1 MIPAYAITQGA
12 SQTVTSLPILHW
24 NDVYRVTPQKVSPD
38 STETID
44 VTQFASLLD
53 NIRSRWTTRPDGACD
68 GLSLF
73 SGDLFSPSM
82 ESTVTRGSHMVP
94 IINEL
99 APDVALTGNHDFDFG
114 YPHLSKLIQDTRF
127 PWLLSNIID
136 KDTGRVPAHLQQFQM
151 VERVGLRVG
160 IIGLVEEDWIAT
172 VPSWPRNFKFRSMA
186 ETGLELSEILRK
198 PDGEYRC
205 DLIIALTHS
214 RLPNDIQLAK
224 DLFASSPSAQYTS
237 PNFLSHGVD
246 VILGGHDHIYFASK
260 GVSSWEGY
268 DTEIPTIGAES
279 DYGDVLVVKSG
290 TDFRDL
296 SELTLEL
303 DDTPEGSIRRK
314 MIKAVHGKRHATTPD
329 IPSSKSLQKIV
340 SSVLSSVS
348 ETLEAPVCMTEVE
361 LNLQSQLLRTN
372 ETAVANW
379 FADVLRHAYDDTL
392 CTTVGSGSDGVLIC
406 AGTLRGDSVYPAG
419 EITLGNI
426 LEILPFEDPVVV
438 IELDGEGM
446 WDALEVALSK
456 FPAQEGR
463 FPVISGFRVTWDS
476 RLSPGQ
482 RVLGIWLLRETPGFG
497 NNDNGGPTLV
507 DGEEVK
513 REKTG
518 KMYKIVTRQYMVEGH
533 DGFTPLVGRK
543 YLVDDENGQLMST
556 LVRKYLL
563 GCLFVNSMIRLSH
576 QTMELNLLH
585 DDTPS
590 IIAREVYH
598 QKRHAGGRK
607 TKTTDRW
614 QSALAAVR
622 CLSPNTHYLD
632 HINVS
637 AREHMSGVDCFDGG
651 TVRRGRGAAVQ
662 VESSD
667 SPSHQD
673 LPVIHPAVDGRLKDE
688 GRVET

>member
-1 MIPAYAITQGA
+1 
-12 SQTVTSLPILHW
+12 LPILHW

-53 NIRSRWTTRPDGACD
+53 NIRNQWATRSDGARD

-99 APDVALTGNHDFDFG
+99 APDVALTG
-114 YPHLSKLIQDTRF
+114 YPHLSTLVQDTRF

-136 KDTGRVPAHLQQFQM
+136 EDTGRVPAHLQQFQM

-160 IIGLVEEDWIAT
+160 IIGLVED
-172 VPSWPRNFKFRSMA
+172 SRSMA

-214 RLPNDIQLAK
+214 RTHRQT
-224 DLFASSPSAQYTS
+224 SSPT
-237 PNFLSHGVD
+237 GVD
-246 VILGGHDHIYFASK
+246 IILGGHDHIYFASK

-268 DTEIPTIGAES
+268 DTEIPTIVT
-279 DYGDVLVVKSG
+279 YGDVLVVKSG

-314 MIKAVHGKRHATTPD
+314 MIKAVHWINAFPYTGKRHATTPD

-372 ETAVANW
+372 ETAAANW

-497 NNDNGGPTLV
+497 SNDNGGPTLV

-533 DGFTPLVGRK
+533 DGFTPLVR
-543 YLVDDENGQLMST
+543 SSC
-556 LVRKYLL
+556 
-563 GCLFVNSMIRLSH
+563 CLFVNSMIRLSH

-598 QKRHAGGRK
+598 QKRHAGV
-607 TKTTDRW
+607 
-614 QSALAAVR
+614 QLAAVR

-651 TVRRGRGAAVQ
+651 TVRRGRGAA
-662 VESSD
+662 
-667 SPSHQD
+667 D

>member
-1 MIPAYAITQGA
+1 MTPAHTITQSA
-12 SQTVTSLPILHW
+12 SRTVTSLPILHW
-24 NDVYRVTPQKVSPD
+24 NDVYRVTPQKVSPG

-44 VTQFASLLD
+44 VTRFASFLD
-53 NIRSRWTTRPDGACD
+53 NIRSQWTTRSDGARD

-99 APDVALTGNHDFDFG
+99 APDIALTGNHDFDFG
-114 YPHLSKLIQDTRF
+114 YPHLTKLVQDTRF

-136 KDTGRVPAHLQQFQM
+136 EDTGRVPEHLQQFQV

-160 IIGLVEEDWIAT
+160 IIGLVEEDWITT
-172 VPSWPRNFKFRSMA
+172 VPSWPRNFKFRGMA

-198 PDGEYRC
+198 PDGEYQC
-205 DLIIALTHS
+205 DLVIALTHS

-224 DLFASSPSAQYTS
+224 DLFASSPSAQCTP

-246 VILGGHDHIYFASK
+246 IILGGHDHIYFASK

-268 DTEIPTIGAES
+268 DTESPTIGAEN
-279 DYGDVLVVKSG
+279 DHGDVLVVKSG

-296 SELTLEL
+296 SQLMLEL
-303 DDTPEGSIRRK
+303 EDAPEGSVRRK
-314 MIKAVHGKRHATTPD
+314 VIKAVHGKRHTTTSD

-348 ETLEAPVCMTEVE
+348 ETLKAPVCVTEVE
-361 LNLQSQLLRTN
+361 LDLRSQLLRTN
-372 ETAVANW
+372 ETAAANW

-392 CTTVGSGSDGVLIC
+392 YTKAGSGSDGVLIC

-426 LEILPFEDPVVV
+426 LETLPFEDPVVV
-438 IELDGEGM
+438 IELDGEGL
-446 WDALEVALSK
+446 WDALEAALSK

-482 RVLGIWLLRETPGFG
+482 RVLGIWMLQETPGFG
-497 NNDNGGPTLV
+497 NNGTEGPTLI

-518 KMYKIVTRQYMVEGH
+518 RTYKIVTRQYMVEGH
-533 DGFTPLVGRK
+533 DGFMPLVGRK
-543 YLVDDENGQLMST
+543 YLVDDENGQLMSA

-563 GCLFVNSMIRLSH
+563 GRRFVNSMTRLSH
-576 QTMELNLLH
+576 QTMGLNLLH

-590 IIAREVYH
+590 IIAREVDH

-614 QSALAAVR
+614 QSAMAAVR
-622 CLSPNTHYLD
+622 CLIPKTHYLD

-662 VESSD
+662 VGSSD
-667 SPSHQD
+667 FHQD

-688 GRVET
+688 GRIEA